1 MMAIFKKKEKEA
13 DAYNELDSKKNASN
27 VSDGMLRFNRV
38 SPFANAMFSALFI
51 FIAAICVLP
60 VIFVI
65 IISFTSEQAI
75 GQYGYSFFPRELSVA
90 SYEYVWGMRS
100 IVGRAF
106 INSIGITVVGTCLGV
121 ILTATMGYTLSRR
134 NFKFRAF
141 YTWFI
146 FIPMLFR
153 GGTLASYVVNTQVMN
168 LKDTY
173 WALLLPIC
181 CSTFNIIIMRTF
193 FTTTVPDEMIESGK
207 IDGASQLRIFVQL
220 VLPICLPALAT
231 IALFLTF
238 AYWNEWYLA
247 SIYISTSRTDL
258 FPLQFVLV
266 NIENKIQFLINNA
279 GYMSADS
286 QDLPSETMRMAIVV
300 IAVVPI
306 MFSYP
311 FFQKYYISG
320 LTVGAV
326 KG

>member
-1 MMAIFKKKEKEA
+1 MAIFKKKEA
-13 DAYNELDSKKNASN
+13 DAYNELDAKKNASN

-38 SPFANAMFSALFI
+38 TPFSNALYSALFI
-51 FIAAICVLP
+51 LIAAICVLP

-65 IISFTSEQAI
+65 IISFTAEKSI
-75 GQYGYSFFPRELSVA
+75 GVYGYSFFPKELSVS
-90 SYEYVWGMRS
+90 SYQYVWNMRGLVGRS
-100 IVGRAF
+100 IL
-106 INSIGITVVGTCLGV
+106 NSVGITVFGTCLGV
-121 ILTATMGYTLSRR
+121 ILTATMGYTLSRKSY
-134 NFKFRAF
+134 KFRSF

-153 GGTLASYVVNTQVMN
+153 GGTLASYVVNTQIMH

-173 WALLLPIC
+173 WALILPIC

-207 IDGASQLRIFVQL
+207 IDGANQLRIFVQL
-220 VLPICLPALAT
+220 VLPICLPAIAT

-238 AYWNEWYLA
+238 AYWNEWFNA
-247 SIYISTSRTDL
+247 SIYLSTSRSDL
-258 FPLQFVLV
+258 FPLQYVLV
-266 NIENKIQFLINNA
+266 SIEQKIQFLINN
-279 GYMSADS
+279 GNVMGADA